1 MLVTGGVSDIP
12 ADLLVRSYY
21 ETYQL
26 PVVTTRCSNNYGPY
40 HFPEKL
46 IPLMITNALQGQSL
60 PIYGDGQHVRDWLHV
75 FDHCRAI
82 DLVMRHGRVGQVYNI
97 GGHNERTNNEIVAA
111 IVAHLQVSPSLMTH
125 VADRLGHDR
134 RYAIDATKIH
144 NELGWQ
150 PQYSF
155 EQGLR
160 DTIDWYVANEWW
172 WQPLKDRAA
181 LTENP

>member
-1 MLVTGGVSDIP
+1 
-12 ADLLVRSYY
+12 
-21 ETYQL
+21 
-26 PVVTTRCSNNYGPY
+26 
-40 HFPEKL
+40 
-46 IPLMITNALQGQSL
+46 
-60 PIYGDGQHVRDWLHV
+60 
-75 FDHCRAI
+75 
-82 DLVMRHGRVGQVYNI
+82 MRHGRVGQVYNI